1 MLALM
6 LAACTREV
14 NVSDLE
20 MKKLAFAELPDTVQ
34 LILTDSEPFTKIS
47 GSKFLLYA
55 DPRLNYKLEAKETG
69 PYTDDFRIIDNQKKV
84 TLIIPYSKA
93 FPFIIYHNA
102 LFIPDRYNVKGNE
115 SARLAQYE
123 KYLLEFN

>member
-1 MLALM
+1 MLVLIGT
-6 LAACTREV
+6 ACTNKI

-20 MKKLAFAELPDTVQ
+20 MTKLAFAELPDTVQ
-34 LILTDSEPFTKIS
+34 LMLTDPEPFEQIS

-55 DPRLNYKLEAKETG
+55 GPGLNYKLEARETG
-69 PYTDDFRIIDNQKKV
+69 PYTDDFRIIDSQKKV

-93 FPFIIYHNA
+93 FPFLIYRNA

-123 KYLLEFN
+123 KYILEFN